1 MFNALLVEL
10 GYFEKIT
17 VGFLIVGHTH
27 ASIDQYFSCLRKL
40 IRRASFI
47 ASPLALKHLF
57 SLDKNVSESAKSRL
71 RSQYRPPLRQV
82 QITFIR
88 DYTAAL
94 APYKSKL
101 IKHFGIP
108 YQWQFFMHLGKCICQ
123 YMQFTTSPEW
133 LPPIADY
140 IMPQS
145 TTSSVVQNSVDSQFE
160 SLFDRRIYDIEDNY
174 SLASVD
180 GRRAFQQHLGLP
192 ENISASDLSINMGNI
207 LDIAGSL
214 QKALPILKKLE
225 ERGLTELELRHYD
238 EAEGYDDR
246 ERYLSESDS
255 EDDEEET
262 TAGNLDGNNDCR
274 KQQHATHQQ
283 HHDALRSNQKALE
296 SLNTKTKG
304 LVHLLLIFNRLLSVT
319 FSI

>member
-1 MFNALLVEL
+1 MLQNKECFMFNALLVEL

-47 ASPLALKHLF
+47 ASPLALQHLF
-57 SLDKNVSESAKSRL
+57 SLDNSASESAKSRL

-88 DYTAAL
+88 DYSTAL

-140 IMPQS
+140 VIPPS
-145 TTSSVVQNSVDSQFE
+145 TNSAMTQNTVDSQFE
-160 SLFDRRIYDIEDNY
+160 SLLERRIHDIEDNF

-207 LDIAGSL
+207 LEIAGSL
-214 QKALPILKKLE
+214 QKALPIIKKIE
-225 ERGLTELELRHYD
+225 ERGFKELEL
-238 EAEGYDDR
+238 
-246 ERYLSESDS
+246 
-255 EDDEEET
+255 
-262 TAGNLDGNNDCR
+262 
-274 KQQHATHQQ
+274 KATMI
-283 HHDALRSNQKALE
+283 E
-296 SLNTKTKG
+296 
-304 LVHLLLIFNRLLSVT
+304 SVT
-319 FSI
+319 FQRVTLRTMRRMPHQLKMTQLILINSITRLSVAIRKL